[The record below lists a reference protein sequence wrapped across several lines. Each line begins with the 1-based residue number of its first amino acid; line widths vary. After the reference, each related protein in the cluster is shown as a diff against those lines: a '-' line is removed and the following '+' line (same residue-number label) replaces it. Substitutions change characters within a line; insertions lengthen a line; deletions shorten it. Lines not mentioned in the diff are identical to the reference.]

1 MKVVMCQNCGAKYQL
16 DDADDINAFECSV
29 CAGILEEVESFPD
42 DHESDYGYDY
52 DTYEIDPNSVLVFCK
67 DCGLKY
73 QLDAEDDVSEFE
85 CTSCGG
91 PLDYVTDDTQVIR
104 ESEEIAYDNGYQ
116 AEDVE
121 EVPMES
127 YFEDSDEDIIPIH
140 ADESYVEYDY
150 GSDDDIIPVHAEG
163 SDLVDD
169 FSYVDEAAPVESG
182 LDEIIPIHAE
192 DNAESSYD
200 MDTYREDPHIEDVPD
215 EYSYVE
221 DVPDEY
227 LYVEDVPNEGS
238 YIDDFDNG
246 DSYIENE
253 PYSET
258 YPEVDY
264 EIDAEDIIPM
274 DEGYY
279 VDDFSA
285 HDQIADD
292 NFAGIDEI
300 IPIHAENRR
309 RERTSPNV
317 SAGFQFNSFNDNPQV
332 VDDESDLVDVS
343 NMPEGSAP
351 VQTLTRKTLSKED
364 KEKYEKGK
372 NQLVFDSTEE
382 YDAYKVAR
390 LNYYNA
396 LMDIL
401 KEEYLNGLEGQF
413 SNRSIRNLIKK
424 GENLKND
431 DSKSLVSPEMVQT
444 MAMPNRNYEPK
455 KSASGDILIIAG
467 LFLTI
472 VGLAYYLTINSLIYI
487 LAVVAVGILLLI
499 IGLYLRYSYKSYVTR
514 GRIIR
519 EKLLTLPPIFYVF
532 YGVQPPGSKD
542 AINHVVVGPTGIFTI
557 ISKRYDPTEY
567 KNKIKSDN
575 ETDSM
580 VNDSA
585 SIQDYIDKKNTLE
598 LQDGYD
604 DHQTRFQFGNEEIHF
619 VHNSKVKRKALE
631 LNEDLAIFL
640 DRNGMSGIYIEPLL
654 GFINNDL
661 AILNVIL
668 TNEDLFMDELFHKMI
683 YGQRRLDEQTIEKI
697 ALLLSHYSA
706 NCSD

>member
-42 DHESDYGYDY
+42 NHESDYGYDY
-52 DTYEIDPNSVLVFCK
+52 DTYELDPNSVLVFCK

-91 PLDYVTDDTQVIR
+91 PLDYVTDDTRIIR
-104 ESEEIAYDNGYQ
+104 ESEELAYDNGYQ
-116 AEDVE
+116 AEEVE

-127 YFEDSDEDIIPIH
+127 YFEDSDDDIIPIH
-140 ADESYVEYDY
+140 ADESYVEVDS

-169 FSYVDEAAPVESG
+169 LSYVDEAAAVESG
-182 LDEIIPIHAE
+182 LDDIIPVHADESYVEVDFGSDDEIIPIHAE

-200 MDTYREDPHIEDVPD
+200 MDTYREDSYIEDVPSD
-215 EYSYVE
+215 
-221 DVPDEY
+221 D
-227 LYVEDVPNEGS
+227 S
-238 YIDDFDNG
+238 YIDDFDTG

-264 EIDAEDIIPM
+264 EIDAGDIIPM
-274 DEGYY
+274 SDGYY
-279 VDDFSA
+279 MDDFSA
-285 HDQIADD
+285 NNQTAGD
-292 NFAGIDEI
+292 NFEGIDEI

-382 YDAYKVAR
+382 YEAYKVAR

-431 DSKSLVSPEMVQT
+431 DSRSLVSPEMVQT

-487 LAVVAVGILLLI
+487 LAIVAAGILLLI

-567 KNKIKSDN
+567 KNKIRSDN

-585 SIQDYIDKKNTLE
+585 SIQDYMDKKNTLE

>member
-1 MKVVMCQNCGAKYQL
+1 
-16 DDADDINAFECSV
+16 
-29 CAGILEEVESFPD
+29 
-42 DHESDYGYDY
+42 
-52 DTYEIDPNSVLVFCK
+52 
-67 DCGLKY
+67 
-73 QLDAEDDVSEFE
+73 
-85 CTSCGG
+85 
-91 PLDYVTDDTQVIR
+91 
-104 ESEEIAYDNGYQ
+104 
-116 AEDVE
+116 
-121 EVPMES
+121 
-127 YFEDSDEDIIPIH
+127 
-140 ADESYVEYDY
+140 
-150 GSDDDIIPVHAEG
+150 
-163 SDLVDD
+163 
-169 FSYVDEAAPVESG
+169 
-182 LDEIIPIHAE
+182 
-192 DNAESSYD
+192 
-200 MDTYREDPHIEDVPD
+200 
-215 EYSYVE
+215 
-221 DVPDEY
+221 
-227 LYVEDVPNEGS
+227 
-238 YIDDFDNG
+238 
-246 DSYIENE
+246 
-253 PYSET
+253 
-258 YPEVDY
+258 
-264 EIDAEDIIPM
+264 
-274 DEGYY
+274 
-279 VDDFSA
+279 
-285 HDQIADD
+285 
-292 NFAGIDEI
+292 
-300 IPIHAENRR
+300 
-309 RERTSPNV
+309 
-317 SAGFQFNSFNDNPQV
+317 
-332 VDDESDLVDVS
+332 
-343 NMPEGSAP
+343 MPEGSAP

-364 KEKYEKGK
+364 EEKYEKGK

-382 YDAYKVAR
+382 YEAYKVAR

-431 DSKSLVSPEMVQT
+431 DSRSLVSPEMVQT

-487 LAVVAVGILLLI
+487 LAIVAAGILLLI

-567 KNKIKSDN
+567 KNKIRSDN

-585 SIQDYIDKKNTLE
+585 SIQDYMDKKNTLE

>member
-1 MKVVMCQNCGAKYQL
+1 M
-16 DDADDINAFECSV
+16 
-29 CAGILEEVESFPD
+29 
-42 DHESDYGYDY
+42 
-52 DTYEIDPNSVLVFCK
+52 
-67 DCGLKY
+67 
-73 QLDAEDDVSEFE
+73 
-85 CTSCGG
+85 
-91 PLDYVTDDTQVIR
+91 
-104 ESEEIAYDNGYQ
+104 
-116 AEDVE
+116 
-121 EVPMES
+121 
-127 YFEDSDEDIIPIH
+127 
-140 ADESYVEYDY
+140 
-150 GSDDDIIPVHAEG
+150 
-163 SDLVDD
+163 
-169 FSYVDEAAPVESG
+169 
-182 LDEIIPIHAE
+182 
-192 DNAESSYD
+192 
-200 MDTYREDPHIEDVPD
+200 
-215 EYSYVE
+215 
-221 DVPDEY
+221 
-227 LYVEDVPNEGS
+227 
-238 YIDDFDNG
+238 G
-246 DSYIENE
+246 D
-253 PYSET
+253 
-258 YPEVDY
+258 
-264 EIDAEDIIPM
+264 
-274 DEGYY
+274 GYY
-279 VDDFSA
+279 MDDFSA

-382 YDAYKVAR
+382 YEAYKVAR

-567 KNKIKSDN
+567 KNKIRSDN

>member
-42 DHESDYGYDY
+42 NHESDYGYDY
-52 DTYEIDPNSVLVFCK
+52 DTYELDPNSVLVFCK

-73 QLDAEDDVSEFE
+73 QLDSEDDVSEFE

-91 PLDYVTDDTQVIR
+91 PLDYVTDDTRIIR
-104 ESEEIAYDNGYQ
+104 ESEELAYDNGYQ
-116 AEDVE
+116 AEEVE

-127 YFEDSDEDIIPIH
+127 YFEDSDDDIIPIH
-140 ADESYVEYDY
+140 ADESYVEVDS

-169 FSYVDEAAPVESG
+169 LSYVDEAAAVESG

-200 MDTYREDPHIEDVPD
+200 MDTYREDSYIEDVPND
-215 EYSYVE
+215 
-221 DVPDEY
+221 D
-227 LYVEDVPNEGS
+227 S
-238 YIDDFDNG
+238 YIDDFDTG

-264 EIDAEDIIPM
+264 EIDAGDIIPM
-274 DEGYY
+274 SDGYY
-279 VDDFSA
+279 IDDFSA
-285 HDQIADD
+285 NYQTADD
-292 NFAGIDEI
+292 NFEGIDEI

-332 VDDESDLVDVS
+332 IDEEPNIVDVS

-364 KEKYEKGK
+364 EEKYEKGK

-382 YDAYKVAR
+382 YEAYKVAR

-431 DSKSLVSPEMVQT
+431 DSRSLVSPEMVQT

-487 LAVVAVGILLLI
+487 LAIVAAGILLLI
-499 IGLYLRYSYKSYVTR
+499 IGLYLRYSYKSYVAR

-567 KNKIKSDN
+567 KNKIRSDN

-585 SIQDYIDKKNTLE
+585 SIQDYMDKKNTLE

>member
-140 ADESYVEYDY
+140 ADESYVEYDS

-227 LYVEDVPNEGS
+227 SYVE
-238 YIDDFDNG
+238 
-246 DSYIENE
+246 
-253 PYSET
+253 
-258 YPEVDY
+258 EVDY

-382 YDAYKVAR
+382 YEAYKVAR

-567 KNKIKSDN
+567 KNKIRSDN

>member
-42 DHESDYGYDY
+42 NHESDYGYDY
-52 DTYEIDPNSVLVFCK
+52 DTYELDPNSVLVFCK

-73 QLDAEDDVSEFE
+73 QLDSEDDVSEFE

-91 PLDYVTDDTQVIR
+91 PLDYVTDDTRIIR
-104 ESEEIAYDNGYQ
+104 ESEELAYDNGYQ
-116 AEDVE
+116 AEEVE

-127 YFEDSDEDIIPIH
+127 YFEDSDDDIIPIH
-140 ADESYVEYDY
+140 ADESYVEVDS

-169 FSYVDEAAPVESG
+169 LSYVDEAAAVESG

-200 MDTYREDPHIEDVPD
+200 MDTYREDSYIEDVPND
-215 EYSYVE
+215 
-221 DVPDEY
+221 D
-227 LYVEDVPNEGS
+227 S
-238 YIDDFDNG
+238 YIDDFDTG

-264 EIDAEDIIPM
+264 EIDAGDIIPM
-274 DEGYY
+274 SDGYY
-279 VDDFSA
+279 IDDFSA
-285 HDQIADD
+285 NYQTVDD
-292 NFAGIDEI
+292 NFEGIDEI

-309 RERTSPNV
+309 RERTYPNV

-332 VDDESDLVDVS
+332 IDEEPNIVDVS

-364 KEKYEKGK
+364 EEKYEKGK

-382 YDAYKVAR
+382 YEAYKVAR

-431 DSKSLVSPEMVQT
+431 DSRSLVSPEMVQT

-487 LAVVAVGILLLI
+487 LAIVAAGILLLI

-567 KNKIKSDN
+567 KNKIRSDN

-585 SIQDYIDKKNTLE
+585 SIQDYMDKKNTLE

>member
-42 DHESDYGYDY
+42 NHESDYGYDY
-52 DTYEIDPNSVLVFCK
+52 DAYELDPNSVLVFCK

-73 QLDAEDDVSEFE
+73 QLDAEDEVSEFE

-91 PLDYVTDDTQVIR
+91 PLDYVTDDTRIIR

-127 YFEDSDEDIIPIH
+127 YLEDSDEDIIPIH
-140 ADESYVEYDY
+140 ADESYVEADS
-150 GSDDDIIPVHAEG
+150 GSDDIIPVHADG

-169 FSYVDEAAPVESG
+169 LSYVDEAVPVESG

-200 MDTYREDPHIEDVPD
+200 MDTYREDSYIEDV
-215 EYSYVE
+215 SNE
-221 DVPDEY
+221 D
-227 LYVEDVPNEGS
+227 S
-238 YIDDFDNG
+238 YIDDFDTG

-274 DEGYY
+274 GDGYY
-279 VDDFSA
+279 MDDFSPNN
-285 HDQIADD
+285 QIAGD
-292 NFAGIDEI
+292 NFTGVDEI

-332 VDDESDLVDVS
+332 IDDESDLVDVS

-364 KEKYEKGK
+364 EEKYEKGK

-382 YDAYKVAR
+382 YEAYKVAR

-431 DSKSLVSPEMVQT
+431 DSKSLVNPDMVQT

-706 NCSD
+706 NCSG

>member
-104 ESEEIAYDNGYQ
+104 ESEEIAYYNGYQ

-140 ADESYVEYDY
+140 ADESYVEYDS

-227 LYVEDVPNEGS
+227 SYVEDVPNEDS

-264 EIDAEDIIPM
+264 EIDALPFPAEYVGAGCGGYAILKDNEKEVQKISTGETAKTVDLCWDFLKFIISEEGQNLAGK
-274 DEGYY
+274 EGYIQPVLKKLADSGNWLESYDGKINNAAFANKNAKELRLDVFCFAEPEKRKDLRIEIGAIFFNNLFKPDKETY
-279 VDDFSA
+279 VDLLDTA
-285 HDQIADD
+285 
-292 NFAGIDEI
+292 
-300 IPIHAENRR
+300 
-309 RERTSPNV
+309 TKNV
-317 SAGFQFNSFNDNPQV
+317 N
-332 VDDESDLVDVS
+332 
-343 NMPEGSAP
+343 
-351 VQTLTRKTLSKED
+351 
-364 KEKYEKGK
+364 
-372 NQLVFDSTEE
+372 
-382 YDAYKVAR
+382 
-390 LNYYNA
+390 
-396 LMDIL
+396 DIL
-401 KEEYLNGLEGQF
+401 
-413 SNRSIRNLIKK
+413 
-424 GENLKND
+424 
-431 DSKSLVSPEMVQT
+431 
-444 MAMPNRNYEPK
+444 
-455 KSASGDILIIAG
+455 
-467 LFLTI
+467 
-472 VGLAYYLTINSLIYI
+472 
-487 LAVVAVGILLLI
+487 
-499 IGLYLRYSYKSYVTR
+499 
-514 GRIIR
+514 GR
-519 EKLLTLPPIFYVF
+519 
-532 YGVQPPGSKD
+532 Q
-542 AINHVVVGPTGIFTI
+542 
-557 ISKRYDPTEY
+557 
-567 KNKIKSDN
+567 
-575 ETDSM
+575 
-580 VNDSA
+580 
-585 SIQDYIDKKNTLE
+585 
-598 LQDGYD
+598 
-604 DHQTRFQFGNEEIHF
+604 
-619 VHNSKVKRKALE
+619 
-631 LNEDLAIFL
+631 
-640 DRNGMSGIYIEPLL
+640 
-654 GFINNDL
+654 
-661 AILNVIL
+661 
-668 TNEDLFMDELFHKMI
+668 
-683 YGQRRLDEQTIEKI
+683 
-697 ALLLSHYSA
+697 
-706 NCSD
+706 